1 MRHSVLDVALFLF
14 FSSLCDI
21 NSAKFRTFDKYY
33 TFLKMNTT
41 EIKDRLSRVAA
52 LVDGWQDRDSIATI
66 ERDLALEEL
75 RRLYDL
81 LLMDSSAE
89 AKGVAPSQSVKV
101 TVAVEEPLHD
111 DEIMDED
118 TLDIDAL
125 LGLTDTKPIHVEMQP
140 ATEGEGDVDKVLVDE
155 VAKQSVEQRTEEL
168 PVVVEEHEEQLVE
181 RSVPEVIEVQIEEK
195 TAVEQEV
202 AEEPKEEPA
211 EESKE
216 EQKEASKSKP
226 AVAVGGGLFDI
237 DDIPVRT
244 KSGRK
249 MLSLYDTPAKR
260 VVEGAATVATT
271 SASASAAVPQGGVDV
286 QPIRDVD
293 AVGDPEPQPQ
303 QIVKP
308 QPQVKPMQQP
318 QPQPQPQSQPQQ
330 PTRLAD
336 VLGGKVTL
344 ADKMVDDT
352 APMPA
357 MNRINDLRKAIGLND
372 RFLMI
377 RDLFAGD
384 AARYEDTID
393 TLNEFDDLD
402 ECMIYIVENFAWN
415 PDSEGAKMLVSLI
428 ERKLS

>member
-1 MRHSVLDVALFLF
+1 
-14 FSSLCDI
+14 
-21 NSAKFRTFDKYY
+21 
-33 TFLKMNTT
+33 MNTT

>member
-1 MRHSVLDVALFLF
+1 MSLFFCF

-101 TVAVEEPLHD
+101 AVAVEEPLHD

-168 PVVVEEHEEQLVE
+168 PVVAEEHEEQLVE
-181 RSVPEVIEVQIEEK
+181 RSVPEVIAVQIEEK
-195 TAVEQEV
+195 TAVEHEV

-271 SASASAAVPQGGVDV
+271 ATAANSQAAATGKAHATATATAAATATTPAA
-286 QPIRDVD
+286 D
-293 AVGDPEPQPQ
+293 AFG
-303 QIVKP
+303 
-308 QPQVKPMQQP
+308 
-318 QPQPQPQSQPQQ
+318 
-330 PTRLAD
+330 
-336 VLGGKVTL
+336 
-344 ADKMVDDT
+344 
-352 APMPA
+352 
-357 MNRINDLRKAIGLND
+357 
-372 RFLMI
+372 
-377 RDLFAGD
+377 
-384 AARYEDTID
+384 
-393 TLNEFDDLD
+393 
-402 ECMIYIVENFAWN
+402 
-415 PDSEGAKMLVSLI
+415 
-428 ERKLS
+428 

>member
-1 MRHSVLDVALFLF
+1 
-14 FSSLCDI
+14 
-21 NSAKFRTFDKYY
+21 
-33 TFLKMNTT
+33 MNTT

-89 AKGVAPSQSVKV
+89 AKGVASSQSVKV
-101 TVAVEEPLHD
+101 AVAVEEPLHD

-140 ATEGEGDVDKVLVDE
+140 ATEGEGDVDKELVDE

-216 EQKEASKSKP
+216 EKKEASKSKP

-260 VVEGAATVATT
+260 VVEGAATVTTT

-308 QPQVKPMQQP
+308 QPQVKPMP
-318 QPQPQPQSQPQQ
+318 QPQPQPQQ

>member
-1 MRHSVLDVALFLF
+1 MRPMSLFFCF

-21 NSAKFRTFDKYY
+21 NSAKFRTFGKYY
-33 TFLKMNTT
+33 TFLKMNTK
-41 EIKDRLSRVAA
+41 EIKDRISRVAA
-52 LVDGWQDRDSIATI
+52 LVDGWQGKDSVAAI

-81 LLMDSSAE
+81 LLMCNSTEVRS
-89 AKGVAPSQSVKV
+89 VAPVENINV
-101 TVAVEEPLHD
+101 AVAVEEPQPNE
-111 DEIMDED
+111 EIADED

-125 LGLTDTKPIHVEMQP
+125 LGLTDTKPLHVEPQP
-140 ATEGEGDVDKVLVDE
+140 ATEVESNVDEAPADE
-155 VAKQSVEQRTEEL
+155 VAEQPVEEPASE
-168 PVVVEEHEEQLVE
+168 VVEEQTAGEQKEEPAAE
-181 RSVPEVIEVQIEEK
+181 EVV
-195 TAVEQEV
+195 T
-202 AEEPKEEPA
+202 EEPKEESKAQPK

-216 EQKEASKSKP
+216 EQKSKP
-226 AVAVGGGLFDI
+226 VVAVGGGLFDI

-260 VVEGAATVATT
+260 VVESSATVTTTAATTAVLAAT
-271 SASASAAVPQGGVDV
+271 PQSGADV
-286 QPIRDVD
+286 QPIGDVE
-293 AVGDPEPQPQ
+293 AVSEPKQ
-303 QIVKP
+303 QQLVKP
-308 QPQVKPMQQP
+308 QPQAKPVQQP
-318 QPQPQPQSQPQQ
+318 QPQQ

-357 MNRINDLRKAIGLND
+357 MNRITDLRKAIGLND

-393 TLNEFDDLD
+393 TLNEFEDLD

>member
-1 MRHSVLDVALFLF
+1 MSLFFCF

-33 TFLKMNTT
+33 AFLKMNTT

-101 TVAVEEPLHD
+101 AVAVEEPLHD

-168 PVVVEEHEEQLVE
+168 PVVVEEQEEQLVE

-202 AEEPKEEPA
+202 AEEPKEEQKEEPKEEPA

-216 EQKEASKSKP
+216 EQKEASKSKL

-271 SASASAAVPQGGVDV
+271 SASASAAVPQDGVDV

-293 AVGDPEPQPQ
+293 AVGEPEPQPQ
-303 QIVKP
+303 VKPKP
-308 QPQVKPMQQP
+308 QPQVKPMP
-318 QPQPQPQSQPQQ
+318 QPQPQPQPQQ

>member
-1 MRHSVLDVALFLF
+1 
-14 FSSLCDI
+14 
-21 NSAKFRTFDKYY
+21 
-33 TFLKMNTT
+33 MNTT

-101 TVAVEEPLHD
+101 ALAVEEPLHD

-140 ATEGEGDVDKVLVDE
+140 ATEGESDVDKVLVDE

-168 PVVVEEHEEQLVE
+168 PVVVEEQEEQLVE

-195 TAVEQEV
+195 TAVEQE
-202 AEEPKEEPA
+202 AAEEPKEEPKEEPA

-286 QPIRDVD
+286 QPIREVD

-308 QPQVKPMQQP
+308 QPQVKPMQ
-318 QPQPQPQSQPQQ
+318 QPQPQSQPQQ

>member
-1 MRHSVLDVALFLF
+1 
-14 FSSLCDI
+14 
-21 NSAKFRTFDKYY
+21 
-33 TFLKMNTT
+33 MNTT

-52 LVDGWQDRDSIATI
+52 LVDGWQDRDSIAAI

-89 AKGVAPSQSVKV
+89 AKGVASSQSVKV
-101 TVAVEEPLHD
+101 AVAVEEPLHD

-125 LGLTDTKPIHVEMQP
+125 LGLTDTKPIHVEMQT
-140 ATEGEGDVDKVLVDE
+140 ATEGEGDVDKGLVDE
-155 VAKQSVEQRTEEL
+155 VAKQSEEQRTEEL

-195 TAVEQEV
+195 TSVEQEV

-211 EESKE
+211 EESKEEQKE

-308 QPQVKPMQQP
+308 QPQVKPTP
-318 QPQPQPQSQPQQ
+318 QPQPQPQPQQ

>member
-1 MRHSVLDVALFLF
+1 
-14 FSSLCDI
+14 
-21 NSAKFRTFDKYY
+21 
-33 TFLKMNTT
+33 MNTT

-81 LLMDSSAE
+81 LLMGSSAE

-101 TVAVEEPLHD
+101 AVAVEEPLHD

-140 ATEGEGDVDKVLVDE
+140 ATEDEGDVDKVLVDE
-155 VAKQSVEQRTEEL
+155 DEKQSVEQRTEEL
-168 PVVVEEHEEQLVE
+168 PVEVEEHEEQLVE
-181 RSVPEVIEVQIEEK
+181 RSVPEVIEVQTEEK

-211 EESKE
+211 EESKEEQKE

-308 QPQVKPMQQP
+308 QPQVKPMPQP
-318 QPQPQPQSQPQQ
+318 QPQPQPQQQ
-330 PTRLAD
+330 TRLAD

>member
-1 MRHSVLDVALFLF
+1 MSLFFCF

-89 AKGVAPSQSVKV
+89 AKGVASSQSVKV
-101 TVAVEEPLHD
+101 AVAVEEPLHD

-140 ATEGEGDVDKVLVDE
+140 ATEGEGDVDKELVDE

-216 EQKEASKSKP
+216 EKKEASKSKP

-260 VVEGAATVATT
+260 VVEGAATVTTT

-308 QPQVKPMQQP
+308 QPQVKPMP
-318 QPQPQPQSQPQQ
+318 QPQPQPQQ

>member
-1 MRHSVLDVALFLF
+1 MSLFFCF

-21 NSAKFRTFDKYY
+21 NSAKFRTFGKYY

-52 LVDGWQDRDSIATI
+52 LVDGWQDRDSIAAI

-101 TVAVEEPLHD
+101 AVAVEEPLHD

-140 ATEGEGDVDKVLVDE
+140 ATEGDVDKVLVDE

-168 PVVVEEHEEQLVE
+168 LVVVEEQEVQHVE
-181 RSVPEVIEVQIEEK
+181 RSVPDVIEVQIEEK

-202 AEEPKEEPA
+202 AEEPKEEQA

-271 SASASAAVPQGGVDV
+271 FASASAAVPQGGVDV

-308 QPQVKPMQQP
+308 QPQVKPMP
-318 QPQPQPQSQPQQ
+318 QPQPQPQPQQ